1 LTQSEF
7 PQARLPGI
15 TGSPF
20 SCIGVVK
27 SEAYL
32 PCQGRQAP
40 IFVVLLALQDS
51 QKSLSVCQVLMLI
64 QLAATLVAVEQSV
77 SVFACRLRCAMKQLW
92 FL

>member
-7 PQARLPGI
+7 PQVLLPGI

-40 IFVVLLALQDS
+40 IFVVRLALQDS
-51 QKSLSVCQVLMLI
+51 QKS
-64 QLAATLVAVEQSV
+64 
-77 SVFACRLRCAMKQLW
+77 FAFREALTSHIIPQRKQICSAIV
-92 FL
+92 